1 MKIKGVDIYIAFCYK
16 NKTKTRLGGGFI
28 FIEGNEITGGS
39 EITADKIKLRTN
51 EEIRASQV
59 LLISKDGEKIGKVD
73 KRKALERAAEDGL
86 DLVEVAPKAR
96 PPVCKIMDYSRY
108 YYEMKKKKKENRKKS
123 KTAQMK
129 QIRLSPNIGKHDLKV
144 KFNKIKKFLKDGH
157 KVKVNM
163 MFKGRQKEHLDVGKE
178 ILTAMIKKLEGTAE
192 CKNEPNFEGFYM
204 SMLLVPASEGNS
216 NGEK

>member
-1 MKIKGVDIYIAFCYK
+1 VEK
-16 NKTKTRLGGGFI
+16 
-28 FIEGNEITGGS
+28 S
-39 EITADKIKLRTN
+39 E
-51 EEIRASQV
+51 
-59 LLISKDGEKIGKVD
+59 
-73 KRKALERAAEDGL
+73 ALKKSTEDGL
-86 DLVEVAPKAR
+86 DLVEVAPKAK

-204 SMLLVPASEGNS
+204 SMLLVPTSEGNS
-216 NGEK
+216 NGKK